1 MNLIRL
7 RRLRRLKKLH
17 RERTLRYKI
26 YNNMFNVFSNKTWT
40 DNYAACYYGEFSEK
54 GCYVRKV
61 DFERENFYLRTL
73 NLDFNAEDMYVRI
86 SIQNLNSG
94 EVLFTKIFREETPAL
109 AIAAGKFPQFFNSKQ
124 PLRKNKEDWL

>member
-1 MNLIRL
+1 MDLIRL
-7 RRLRRLKKLH
+7 ERLRRLKKLH

-26 YNNMFNVFSNKTWT
+26 YTNMFNVFSSKTWT
-40 DNYAACYYGEFSEK
+40 DNYAACYCGEFSEK
-54 GCYVRKV
+54 GCNVRKV